1 MRPSPPLQ
9 LHPSQAE
16 AGFSLVEMIV
26 AVALL
31 VVASVGSLV
40 VFNIATRQNN
50 QSRDKQEEQ
59 SAISADLAT
68 IQSMND
74 RYSCSDSGAETLAC
88 TVSDSDPGENDYYA
102 GVSAP
107 SAASNLV
114 DEACDDG
121 SLIDALVEEV
131 DELEA
136 PAAFERLGI
145 NRNVEA
151 TPTEDDD
158 RSPLRYTVT
167 WSKNSG
173 QTQLRQIT
181 LVPTV
186 ANWCP

>member
-9 LHPSQAE
+9 QHQIQAE
-16 AGFSLVEMIV
+16 GGFSLVEMIV

-59 SAISADLAT
+59 SAISADLAN

-74 RYSCSDSGAETLAC
+74 RYSCSDSEAETLVC
-88 TVSDSDPGENDYYA
+88 SVSDSDPGENDYYA
-102 GVSAP
+102 RV
-107 SAASNLV
+107 SAASAAV
-114 DEACDDG
+114 DEACTDG
-121 SLIDALVEEV
+121 SLIVALIEEV
-131 DELEA
+131 DGLEA

-145 NRNVEA
+145 NRSVEA
-151 TPTEDDD
+151 RPTEED